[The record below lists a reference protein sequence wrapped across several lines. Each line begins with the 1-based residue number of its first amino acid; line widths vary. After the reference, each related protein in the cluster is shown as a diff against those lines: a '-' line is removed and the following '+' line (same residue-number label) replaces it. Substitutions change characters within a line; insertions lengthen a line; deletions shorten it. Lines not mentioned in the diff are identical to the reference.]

1 MNDLLLILIA
11 ALLGVLVLLGITALL
26 MLRSYAE
33 RGLNLLY
40 DIGERAGFASD
51 EHLPAIR
58 TIASDVLDVLLPPG
72 GGR

>member
-1 MNDLLLILIA
+1 MTDTLLILIA

-26 MLRSYAE
+26 ILADYAR

-40 DIGERAGFASD
+40 DIGERAGFVSE

-58 TIASDVLDVLLPPG
+58 TIASDVLEVLVPRG
-72 GGR
+72 GAR